1 MKMVKKLL
9 ALVLFVTMTT
19 ALALPVSAESTY
31 DLTGCEPL
39 EILFP
44 CPNGATALDT
54 VYTEQWMDLVTER
67 SDGLITFDYT
77 NSGALG
83 SPAELMDG
91 VDMGAYDM
99 SVIDLANFDTYVPQ
113 VDVLCLPY
121 IIKDY
126 EHAQKVYGG
135 EPFSWIAGLVGEN
148 MNVVMLDTFLM
159 GFRNVLSKD
168 PLTSLADCQDYLIRS
183 PAVELYLEAL
193 GRLGFSC
200 STISYSEMY
209 SAMSAGIID
218 AVETTLNVLYESG
231 YYDLGKYI
239 LATRHFF
246 ACSQVIANS
255 DFWADLPD
263 VYKQIMTDAL
273 SEVVEAEWTYSAQ
286 TEEYYKGLFEEQGVT
301 ITEFSDEDHAAI
313 LAIFDDYWKE
323 KAAGMGEGA
332 TEMLETLISL
342 QD

>member
-1 MKMVKKLL
+1 MKITKRLL
-9 ALVLFVTMTT
+9 ALVLTVALFT
-19 ALALPVSAESTY
+19 AITGTVSAESTY

-39 EILFP
+39 KILFP

-54 VYTEQWMDLVTER
+54 VYTEKWMALVTER
-67 SDGLITFDYT
+67 TNGLITFDYT

-91 VDMGAYDM
+91 VDMSAYDM

-126 EHAQKVYGG
+126 NHAMKVYSG
-135 EPFSWIAGLVGEN
+135 EPFEWISGLVSEN
-148 MNVVMLDTFLM
+148 MNVVMLNTFLM
-159 GFRNVLSKD
+159 GFRDVLSKD
-168 PLTSLADCQDYLIRS
+168 PLKTLDDCQNYLIRS

-200 STISYSEMY
+200 TTISYAEMY
-209 SAMSAGIID
+209 SALSAGIID

-239 LATRHFF
+239 LQTRHFF
-246 ACSQVIANS
+246 ACSQIIANS
-255 DFWADLPD
+255 DFWAGLPD
-263 VYKQIMTDAL
+263 VYKQIMTDTL
-273 SEVVEAEWTYSAQ
+273 DEVVAEEWAYSV
-286 TEEYYKGLFEEQGVT
+286 EMEDYYKALFEEQGVT
-301 ITEFSDEDHAAI
+301 ISEFSDEDHARI
-313 LAIFDDYWKE
+313 LAIFEDYWKE
-323 KAAGMGEGA
+323 KAAAMGEGA
-332 TEMLETLISL
+332 SEMLETLIAL

>member
-1 MKMVKKLL
+1 MKTTRKLL
-9 ALVLFVTMTT
+9 SLALFVTLLT
-19 ALALPVSAESTY
+19 ALACTASAESSY

-39 EILFP
+39 KVLFP

-54 VYTEQWMDLVTER
+54 VYTEKWMGLVTER
-67 SDGLITFDYT
+67 SGGLITFDYT

-99 SVIDLANFDTYVPQ
+99 SVIDLANFDSYVPQ

-121 IIKDY
+121 IIKNY

-135 EPFSWIAGLVGEN
+135 APFTWVSGLVGDK
-148 MNVVMLDTFLM
+148 MNVVMLNTFLM
-159 GFRNVLSKD
+159 GFRDVLSKD
-168 PLTSLADCQDYLIRS
+168 PLTTLDDCKDYLIRS

-200 STISYSEMY
+200 TTISYSEMY

-246 ACSQVIANS
+246 ACSQVIANTE
-255 DFWADLPD
+255 FWAGLPD

-273 SEVVEAEWTYSAQ
+273 DEVVAEEWAYSAQ
-286 TEEYYKGLFEEQGVT
+286 MEEHYKALFEEKGVT
-301 ITEFSDEDHAAI
+301 VTELSDEDHAKI

-323 KAAGMGEGA
+323 RAASMGEGA
-332 TEMLETLISL
+332 AEMLATLIAL